1 MDANRMSG
9 TLLGIAWVALAAAPL
24 AGQTQ
29 AADAKPGVVEG
40 AVINQLTGE
49 PLRRAEVRLVPAR
62 ALAGPAGAMGPGGG
76 MGLGA
81 VLGGGP
87 EAGRGQMAAAGGGRG
102 GGLGMLADHPVEH
115 LYRAV
120 RALRI
125 YEGTT
130 EIQHLIIA
138 RELLAARDYQIDDLE
153 EQIPLGQVIERWL
166 SSFRPVSL
174 QELAVTSRQLALMV
188 ASGIAIS
195 RCLQFM
201 ANQPLSRQLS
211 DAWKDIERRV
221 HSGQSLSQAMRHYPH
236 IFSEYYVGMI
246 MAGESSGNFGECLD
260 RISCCLEKEAVTR
273 AKIRAALTYPSVIFA
288 LGGMITLA
296 ICHWLLPTLT
306 ASLFQG
312 SNMVLPWPTK
322 VLIMVTGFFQLPGML
337 PGVFICLGILGF
349 LARQYFST
357 PAGKETLQSTM
368 LQMPVLR
375 KIQGKVLATHFCQTF
390 SSLIRVGVP
399 LTRCLQICSAVMGNV
414 IVAKHILKIEGRVM

>member
-1 MDANRMSG
+1 MPYFRYRGLNRQG
-9 TLLGIAWVALAAAPL
+9 RTVQGRVLAETAS
-24 AGQTQ
+24 
-29 AADAKPGVVEG
+29 D
-40 AVINQLTGE
+40 
-49 PLRRAEVRLVPAR
+49 
-62 ALAGPAGAMGPGGG
+62 
-76 MGLGA
+76 
-81 VLGGGP
+81 
-87 EAGRGQMAAAGGGRG
+87 
-102 GGLGMLADHPVEH
+102 
-115 LYRAV
+115 
-120 RALRI
+120 
-125 YEGTT
+125 
-130 EIQHLIIA
+130 A

-288 LGGMITLA
+288 LGGMITLT

-414 IVAKHILKIEGRVM
+414 IVANHILKIEALVMEGGKVHDGLRQIEFFPTLAASFMELGEDTGRVPESLDKVAEIFESELDADLESATALLEPLAMATLGALVLFVILAVFLPLNSMLGTLG